1 MLIIFGYGLLKLI
14 SMRKRYFTLC
24 DEDDPD
30 YE

>member
-14 SMRKRYFTLC
+14 SMRKQYSTLV
-24 DEDDPD
+24 DETDPD

>member
-14 SMRKRYFTLC
+14 NMRKRFALV
-24 DEDDPD
+24 DETDPD